1 MRISHEK
8 FHWIFISFNFIVYL
22 IMLAS
27 SSEETRSTV
36 LNIL

>member
-1 MRISHEK
+1 MKK
-8 FHWIFISFNFIVYL
+8 FHWIFMGFNFIVYL

-27 SSEETRSTV
+27 PSEETRSTV